1 MRRHPA
7 DSREPL
13 VGDNAPKGGSVN
25 LAYKM
30 MWIAIVAYF
39 VLACVLAALLLL
51 PAFREQV
58 AARISQAGQRL
69 TGARQSAQQAATHNA
84 RQSLAQAGNA
94 AAGGTRWL
102 QRHWGGVSVAMALLA
117 MPPLLVFSLRG
128 WHTLDAFDETSSAE
142 PDSVISALLHG
153 EQLVP
158 PPPLPPEVFT
168 TPEVQSIR
176 PQLASADR
184 RWDLLDADFRQRLL
198 LTYRLMRDEHGYDM
212 VLLEGYRSPE
222 RQSQL
227 ASMGAHVTNAAA
239 WQSYHQHG
247 LAADSAFMRAGKL
260 VISERDPWAA
270 KGYELYG
277 EIAQRVGFTWGGRW
291 QNADL
296 GHVELRKPV
305 ASRPKVGG

>member
-1 MRRHPA
+1 M
-7 DSREPL
+7 
-13 VGDNAPKGGSVN
+13 GDNAPKGGLVN

-30 MWIAIVAYF
+30 MWIAVAAYF

-51 PAFREQV
+51 PAFREQL
-58 AARISQAGQRL
+58 AQHIWRAGRRL
-69 TGARQSAQQAATHNA
+69 AGVRQSAQRSASHNA
-84 RQSLAQAGNA
+84 RQGLAQAGHA
-94 AAGGTRWL
+94 AVGGKRWM
-102 QRHWGGVSVAMALLA
+102 QRHWMVVTAAVAVLTL
-117 MPPLLVFSLRG
+117 PPLLVFLLRG
-128 WHTLDAFDETSSAE
+128 WHTLDAFDDTSTAQA
-142 PDSVISALLHG
+142 DSVVAALLQG

-158 PPPLPPEVFT
+158 PPPLPPEIFT
-168 TPEVQSIR
+168 TAEVEQIR

-198 LTYRLMRDEHGYDM
+198 LAYRLMRDEHGYEM
-212 VLLEGYRSPE
+212 ALLEGYRSPE
-222 RQSQL
+222 RQNQL
-227 ASMGAHVTNAAA
+227 ASLGTHVTNAVA

-277 EIAQRVGFTWGGRW
+277 EVAQRVGLTWGGRW

-305 ASRPKVGG
+305 APRPKVGG

>member
-1 MRRHPA
+1 
-7 DSREPL
+7 L
-13 VGDNAPKGGSVN
+13 VK

-39 VLACVLAALLLL
+39 VLACVLAAMLLL

-58 AARISQAGQRL
+58 TLRIARAGQRL
-69 TGARQSAQQAATHNA
+69 AGVRQSAQRAARHNA
-84 RQSLAQAGNA
+84 KQGLAQVGDA
-94 AAGGTRWL
+94 AHGGTRWL
-102 QRHWGGVSVAMALLA
+102 RRHWLGVGIALALLTL
-117 MPPLLVFSLRG
+117 PPLMVFSLRG
-128 WHTLDAFDETSSAE
+128 WHTLDAYDDTTIAQ
-142 PDSVISALLHG
+142 PDSVVSALLQG

-168 TPEVQSIR
+168 TAEVESVR
-176 PQLASADR
+176 PRLSSADR

-198 LTYRLMRDEHGYDM
+198 LAYRLMRSEHGYEM
-212 VLLEGYRSPE
+212 VLIEGYRSPE
-222 RQSQL
+222 RQNLL
-227 ASMGAHVTNAAA
+227 AGLGAHVTNAVA

-247 LAADSAFMRAGKL
+247 LAADSAFLRAGKL

-277 EIAQRVGFTWGGRW
+277 EVAQRVGLTWGGRW

-296 GHVELRKPV
+296 GHVELRRQLS
-305 ASRPKVGG
+305 SRPKVGG

>member
-1 MRRHPA
+1 
-7 DSREPL
+7 
-13 VGDNAPKGGSVN
+13 
-25 LAYKM
+25 M

-39 VLACVLAALLLL
+39 VLACVLAAMFLL

-58 AARISQAGQRL
+58 TLRLARAGQRL
-69 TGARQSAQQAATHNA
+69 AGAHQSAQRAARHNA
-84 RQSLAQAGNA
+84 KQGLAQAGDA
-94 AAGGTRWL
+94 AHDGTRWL
-102 QRHWGGVSVAMALLA
+102 RRHWPGVSIALALLA
-117 MPPLLVFSLRG
+117 LPPLLVFSLRS
-128 WHTLDAFDETSSAE
+128 WHTLDAFDDATIAQ
-142 PDSVISALLHG
+142 PDSVVAALLQG

-168 TPEVQSIR
+168 TAEVESVR
-176 PQLASADR
+176 PRLSSADR

-198 LTYRLMRDEHGYDM
+198 LAYRLMRSEHGYEM
-212 VLLEGYRSPE
+212 VLIEGYRSPE
-222 RQSQL
+222 RQNLL
-227 ASMGAHVTNAAA
+227 AGLGAHVTNAVA

-277 EIAQRVGFTWGGRW
+277 EVAQRVGLTWGGRW

-296 GHVELRKPV
+296 GHVELRRQLS
-305 ASRPKVGG
+305 SRPKVGG

>member
-1 MRRHPA
+1 M
-7 DSREPL
+7 
-13 VGDNAPKGGSVN
+13 GDLVN

-39 VLACVLAALLLL
+39 VLACLLAALLLL
-51 PAFREQV
+51 PAFREQMV
-58 AARISQAGQRL
+58 GRIARVGQRL
-69 TGARQSAQQAATHNA
+69 AGAQHSAQRAARQNA
-84 RQSLAQAGNA
+84 RQGMNQASSA
-94 AAGGTRWL
+94 ALGGTRWL
-102 QRHWGGVSVAMALLA
+102 HRHWLGVVVAVALLSV
-117 MPPLLVFSLRG
+117 PPLLVFSLRG
-128 WHTLDAFDETSSAE
+128 WHTLDAFADTTTAQN
-142 PDSVISALLHG
+142 DSVVAALLQG

-168 TPEVQSIR
+168 TAEVERVR
-176 PQLASADR
+176 PQLGSADR
-184 RWDLLDADFRQRLL
+184 RWDALDADFRQRLL
-198 LTYRLMRDEHGYDM
+198 LAYRLMRDEHGYDM
-212 VLLEGYRSPE
+212 ALLEGYRSPE
-222 RQSQL
+222 RQTQL
-227 ASMGAHVTNAAA
+227 ASLGTHVTNAAA

-277 EIAQRVGFTWGGRW
+277 EVAQRVGLTWGGRW

-296 GHVELRKPV
+296 GHVELRKQG